1 MAGNL
6 IIISAPSG
14 TGKTTL
20 VKEIQQR
27 LHDIRASISYTSR
40 PARTDEVNG
49 KHYQFVTRQKF
60 KYMITGEEFL
70 EWAEVHGNLY
80 GTSRETVQQM
90 LNEGMDVILTIDV
103 QGAAKTRRIFPDA
116 ISIFVLPPSY
126 DALAERLDKR
136 GSTQAED
143 LRLRMGNAQRELMQ
157 YVEYD
162 YLIINDE
169 LEYAVREFEAIIV
182 AARCRRTRRAE
193 TAEFMLK
200 SFRLD

>member
-20 VKEIQQR
+20 VKEVQQR
-27 LHDIRASISYTSR
+27 LHNIRASISYTSR

-49 KHYQFVTRQKF
+49 KDYQFVTRQKF
-60 KYMITGEEFL
+60 KSMITGEEFL

-169 LEYAVREFEAIIV
+169 LEYAVREFKAIIV
-182 AARCRRTRRAE
+182 AARCRRAKRAE
-193 TAEFMLK
+193 TAEVMLK
-200 SFRLD
+200 SFRVD